1 MPPRHPADGLPKP
14 KSIKEVP
21 GYIWKKISGFSSRLF
36 FIVKLVW
43 QSAPLLLI
51 LMAVLCL
58 LDGVLPVF
66 GAYVAKDLLNEI
78 ARLITESELGNIAE
92 GALFVLSPLL
102 VLFLVNIGYLFL
114 RKALGR
120 INTMVNAIAGELVVN
135 HIKLMIINKAREVDM
150 SSFDRPEFYEKLENA
165 NREAGMRPIGI
176 LSSTFSVISAV
187 IGSVSFIAVLS
198 TLSPLAPVVV
208 IVVALPGAAVNYFYR
223 HRNFRYMR
231 WHSKERR
238 QMNYYS
244 GLMVNKDRAKEIKLL
259 GLSDTFIGKY
269 KSAFSK
275 YFSGLKRL
283 IMKEGFVQVLVS
295 LLSGIA
301 NGAILI
307 YVAYNV
313 IYEGGMIGDYSLY
326 SGALTSIAGYV
337 TTLLTATAAIY
348 EGTLFIDNMITFM
361 KEEVKIVPALPEGVL
376 PARGVPHKIE
386 FSHVSFKYPGTDRYV
401 LHDVNL
407 VMENSDAVVLVGL
420 NGAGKTTLIKLLT
433 RLYDPTEGVIYL
445 DGRDIREYDVK
456 ALYSMFGIIF
466 QDYGQYA
473 DTVSENI
480 RYGDVMRECDPEGI
494 RDAATAGGSYSFID
508 EMPQG
513 LETPLTRMFEEDGLE
528 LSGGQWQKI
537 AVSRAF
543 YKQSEVLILDEPTA
557 ALDAIAEEE
566 IFKKFRSLSKD
577 KITVFVSHRLSSAAT
592 ADKIVVIDG
601 GEIAEMGTHR
611 ELMALRGKYYLLFST
626 QASRYRE
633 SE

>member
-1 MPPRHPADGLPKP
+1 MPPRHPTDGLPKP

-21 GYIWKKISGFSSRLF
+21 GYIWKKISGFTSRLF

-43 QSAPLLLI
+43 QSAPHLLI
-51 LMAVLCL
+51 LMALLCL
-58 LDGVLPVF
+58 LDGVLPVI
-66 GAYVAKDLLNEI
+66 GAYISKDLMNEI
-78 ARLITESELGNIAE
+78 ARLITESNLGMLTE
-92 GALFVLSPLL
+92 GTLL
-102 VLFLVNIGYLFL
+102 VMSTLLILFIVNIVYLFI

-120 INTMVNAIAGELVVN
+120 INSMVTAIAGELVVN
-135 HIKLMIINKAREVDM
+135 HIKLMIIKKAREVDM
-150 SSFDRPEFYEKLENA
+150 ASFDRPEFYEKLENA
-165 NREAGMRPIGI
+165 NREAGMRPLGI

-187 IGSVSFIAVLS
+187 IGSVSFIAVLA
-198 TLSPLAPVVV
+198 TLSPLAPLVV
-208 IVVALPGAAVNYFYR
+208 IAVALPGAAVNYYYR

-259 GLSDTFIGKY
+259 GLSDTFIDKY
-269 KSAFSK
+269 NTAFSK
-275 YFSGLKRL
+275 YYSGLKKL
-283 IMKEGFVQVLVS
+283 ILKEGFVQVLIS
-295 LLSGIA
+295 LLSGLA

-307 YVAYNV
+307 YVAHNV

-326 SGALTSIAGYV
+326 SGALSSIAGYV

-361 KEEVKIVPALPEGVL
+361 KEEVTVVPSLPEAVL
-376 PARGVPHKIE
+376 PARGVAHKIE
-386 FSHVSFKYPGTDRYV
+386 FSHVYFKYPGTDKYV
-401 LHDVNL
+401 LRDVNL
-407 VMENSDAVVLVGL
+407 VMEGSDSVVLVGL

-456 ALYSMFGIIF
+456 ALHSMFGIIF

-480 RYGDVMRECDPEGI
+480 RYGDVFREYDEDGI
-494 RDAATAGGSYSFID
+494 RNAASAGGSYSFID
-508 EMPQG
+508 DMPKG
-513 LETPLTRMFEEDGLE
+513 LDTPLTRMFEEDGIE

-543 YKQSEVLILDEPTA
+543 YKSSEILILDEPTA
-557 ALDAIAEEE
+557 SLDAIAEEE
-566 IFKKFRSLSKD
+566 IFNKFASLSKN
-577 KITVFVSHRLSSAAT
+577 KITVFVSHRLSSATSAS
-592 ADKIVVIDG
+592 KIIVIDG
-601 GEIAEMGTHR
+601 GEIAEVGTHS
-611 ELMALRGKYYLLFST
+611 ELMALRGKYHLLFST
-626 QASRYRE
+626 QASRYIE
-633 SE
+633 